1 MCRKLGRLC
10 IGGGACAG
18 PTYACAGGKLR
29 MQLGLR
35 YVVCHSMLMVCS
47 GAYVPGLA
55 KATTRVAT
63 DDSGHRDGDMHDDIQ
78 QANIHMSCHLLQATA
93 TALHTACSQAQWG
106 LSATREHTEGS
117 GSHLQQHCIDG
128 NEMQAVRPVWASSE
142 PGGCLARHGVVTGAQ
157 WENREPQ

>member
-47 GAYVPGLA
+47 RAYVPGLA
-55 KATTRVAT
+55 KATTRVLT
-63 DDSGHRDGDMHDDIQ
+63 DGSGHRDGDTHDDIQ

-93 TALHTACSQAQWG
+93 TALHTPCAQAHWC
-106 LSATREHTEGS
+106 LSATREHKGGS
-117 GSHLQQHCIDG
+117 GSHLQQHWTDG
-128 NEMQAVRPVWASSE
+128 NEMLAVRPVRASSD
-142 PGGCLARHGVVTGAQ
+142 PGGCLARNGVMTGAQ
-157 WENREPQ
+157 RANREPR